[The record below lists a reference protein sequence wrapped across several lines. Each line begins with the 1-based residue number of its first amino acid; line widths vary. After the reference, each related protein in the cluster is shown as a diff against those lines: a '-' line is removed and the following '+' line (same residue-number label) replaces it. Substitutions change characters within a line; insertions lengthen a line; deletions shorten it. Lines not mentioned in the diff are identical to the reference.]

1 LLVFCADV
9 SALAAIVLVYVPA
22 VPLDTLTVIVQLP
35 LAGIVPLVSAA
46 EPALADKDPLH
57 VFAAAGEVAMLR
69 PLGSVSVR
77 AIWVR
82 ANAFVLLRVI
92 VSVELEFVL
101 TLVGAKVSLIVG
113 ATGVVTVS
121 VAVAVAV
128 LPPAGPVVSAFAA
141 MLLV

>member
-46 EPALADKDPLH
+46 EPALADEDPLH

-77 AIWVR
+77 AI
-82 ANAFVLLRVI
+82 
-92 VSVELEFVL
+92 
-101 TLVGAKVSLIVG
+101 
-113 ATGVVTVS
+113 
-121 VAVAVAV
+121 
-128 LPPAGPVVSAFAA
+128 
-141 MLLV
+141 